1 MQDQS
6 ETSTSA
12 RRIRSGVIRIFL
24 KGVPGAVAVFVIAAI
39 VAPALFDQRNDLMA
53 AAAFGLWLLCPL
65 IVFLVGFEVFAE
77 WKRMIGRPR
86 S

>member
-6 ETSTSA
+6 EITTSA

-24 KGVPGAVAVFVIAAI
+24 KVVPGAVAVFVIAAI

-65 IVFLVGFEVFAE
+65 IVFLVGCEVFAE
-77 WKRMIGRPR
+77 WKRMTRRPR